1 VKEELQI
8 VMNDGDLSAGGTRE
22 KVWGRRSEKRKEK
35 RTREEREGFMLQV
48 RLCYVSQG
56 RRKT

>member
-1 VKEELQI
+1 M
-8 VMNDGDLSAGGTRE
+8 MNDGDLSAGGTRE

-35 RTREEREGFMLQV
+35 RTRKERV
-48 RLCYVSQG
+48 LCCKLGCVMSVKEDG

>member
-1 VKEELQI
+1 
-8 VMNDGDLSAGGTRE
+8 MNDGDLSAGRTRE